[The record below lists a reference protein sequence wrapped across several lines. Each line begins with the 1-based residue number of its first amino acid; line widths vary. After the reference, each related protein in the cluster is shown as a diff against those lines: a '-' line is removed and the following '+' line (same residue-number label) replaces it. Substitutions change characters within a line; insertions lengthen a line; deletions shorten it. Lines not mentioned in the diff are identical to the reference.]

1 MALTTFLHRSN
12 AKHPPV
18 PTPEPTPSA
27 AAPVQLRPLRRSC
40 QDRLVTGDFWMI
52 LGGCGWI
59 LTGFGMMLDLRLGF
73 FYDFSM
79 ICRWCL

>member
-1 MALTTFLHRSN
+1 MALTTFLHHSN

-40 QDRLVTGDFWMI
+40 QDRLVTARKNGETAEFLEI
-52 LGGCGWI
+52 
-59 LTGFGMMLDLRLGF
+59 FG
-73 FYDFSM
+73 
-79 ICRWCL
+79 